1 MPLLPE
7 TDGPRSPL
15 RVAVITFGAV
25 VLIGMVV
32 GVVILSITGKLGDQ
46 SFARGEK
53 LGQGIGPL
61 ALIAAAIAYV
71 VQKRKLEKIERK

>member
-1 MPLLPE
+1 MPLLPP

-32 GVVILSITGKLGDQ
+32 SLAVMGITGTLGDHP
-46 SFARGEK
+46 FERGEK
-53 LGQGIGPL
+53 LGQGLGPL
-61 ALIAAAIAYV
+61 GLIAAAIAYV
-71 VQKRKLEKIERK
+71 VQKRKLDTLEKK